1 MRKFFVTILLLAF
14 CPVLFAQQVLNNDAV
29 IKMVKAGL
37 SDDIIIAS
45 INAQPGNF
53 DTTTDGLVLLKT
65 GGVSDKVVSAIITRH
80 SALAAPAA
88 TTTAPVAAPAAPP
101 DPNDPNTPHDVGVY
115 ILTSGP
121 DGKPKMT
128 FIDRA
133 GEAGV
138 KTANVA
144 GMAFSYGIS
153 KAKLKAEIPGEH
165 APTRTHDT
173 RPVFYMYFPEMSG
186 LGSFGGTD
194 MISSPS
200 QFSLLLLE
208 DKKDHRETQ
217 IAKMGFASANVG
229 ADQKRSYLFTSQ
241 RIKSGM
247 YKVTPDEDLKLG
259 EYAFLMSTQGAGRA
273 TGTQVVIYDFGVDQK

>member
-1 MRKFFVTILLLAF
+1 MRKVFITILLLAF
-14 CPVLFAQQVLNNDAV
+14 CPVLFAQQALNNDTI

-45 INAQPGNF
+45 VNAQPGSF
-53 DTTTDGLVLLKT
+53 DTSTDGLIALKT
-65 GGVSDKVVSAIITRH
+65 GGVSDKVVAAIITHH
-80 SALAAPAA
+80 SAPAA
-88 TTTAPVAAPAAPP
+88 TAPASASPAAAPVAPP
-101 DPNDPNTPHDVGVY
+101 DPNDPNSPHDIGVY
-115 ILTSGP
+115 LLAAGP

-144 GMAFSYGIS
+144 GMAFSYGIA

-165 APTRTHDT
+165 APTRTSDL
-173 RPVFYMYFPEMSG
+173 RPVFYMYFPEMSS

-194 MISSPS
+194 MISSPN

-229 ADQKRSYLFTSQ
+229 SDQKRSFLFTSQ

-247 YKVTPDEDLKLG
+247 YKVTPNEDLKLG
-259 EYAFLMSTQGAGRA
+259 EYAFLMATEGAARA
-273 TGTQVVIYDFGVDQK
+273 TGTQVVIYDFGVDPR